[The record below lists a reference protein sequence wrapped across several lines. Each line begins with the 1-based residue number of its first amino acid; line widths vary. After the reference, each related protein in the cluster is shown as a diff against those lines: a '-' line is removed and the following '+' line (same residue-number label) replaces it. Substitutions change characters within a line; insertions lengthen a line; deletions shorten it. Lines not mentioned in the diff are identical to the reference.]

1 MHTIACQTRVS
12 GDLTLRRLVL
22 DETDLRIASQLAKP
36 RLGRS
41 GEIRTVAVLF
51 CDIRDFTRLSQQLS
65 PYDPIFMLNRH
76 FFQMADVIERNGGH
90 VQKFIGDAI
99 MAIFGMDDA
108 ADVPLRAIKAA
119 TDMLGAADRMK
130 PYMQAV

>member
-1 MHTIACQTRVS
+1 
-12 GDLTLRRLVL
+12 
-22 DETDLRIASQLAKP
+22 
-36 RLGRS
+36 
-41 GEIRTVAVLF
+41 
-51 CDIRDFTRLSQQLS
+51 
-65 PYDPIFMLNRH
+65 MLNRH